1 MRWTVEVSQCQCQDR
16 GCNDGLAG
24 ETQLI
29 VQTAS
34 IVQRVPVDV
43 CSNPG
48 AECGGVA
55 QCGLRSL
62 CVQRFT
68 FHYLLSLTPG
78 HQQHCPTI
86 RAFKLPTACVCHA
99 EIGEESYDIGDQDQ
113 AEKSVR

>member
-1 MRWTVEVSQCQCQDR
+1 M
-16 GCNDGLAG
+16 
-24 ETQLI
+24 
-29 VQTAS
+29 
-34 IVQRVPVDV
+34 DV